1 MCRYVTKDQRIEG
14 LRATVEL
21 LPVFK
26 PGRVAGLAAA
36 LLAYLH
42 RSIFAAGVRENKT
55 P

>member
-14 LRATVEL
+14 WRATVEL

-26 PGRVAGLAAA
+26 PIRVGVLAAA

-42 RSIFAAGVRENKT
+42 RSIFSAGARENRT